1 MSIEE
6 IQSEAEEIFDEYDA
20 QFAGKPRATRKVAEL
35 DELIE
40 RLEELLERARGQL
53 NGGHNEQLVTL
64 IERAGDNLEVYQK
77 ERQAIEQ
84 LQSQGEAPVQAS
96 HLATWANAEFHRYQR
111 HFVGENR
118 ATRDVELLNEMIRN
132 LEEIQSQ
139 MEALQEQADI
149 DGLAEDIETVVQ
161 NREHYRE
168 EREQIV
174 RARKDGTADERA
186 SYLAVAA
193 NEQFSIYGD
202 LFAGKNRAT
211 RRTGLL
217 KRVIRSLENIERQM
231 TELHEEAPSEENQRN
246 IGIVQDNLEMYREE
260 LDEIEEVH
268 ESIEAET
275 LAGQL
280 GGAANEV
287 FQDYR
292 SNFAGKDRSTR
303 DLGQLGRM
311 CDELYHLG
319 RLMKQV
325 DEDHDVEANRENLN
339 IVLENMS
346 LYQQEYNEIAEA
358 AGSTTVDPR

>member
-6 IQSEAEEIFDEYDA
+6 IQTEAEEIFDEYDA

-40 RLEELLERARGQL
+40 RLEDLLERARGQL
-53 NGGHNEQLVTL
+53 NGGHNEQLVSL
-64 IERAGDNLEVYQK
+64 IERASENLEVYEK
-77 ERQAIEQ
+77 ERRAIEQ
-84 LQSQGEAPVQAS
+84 LQSQGDAPVRAS
-96 HLATWANAEFHRYQR
+96 HLASWANAEFHRYQR

-132 LEEIQSQ
+132 LEGIESE
-139 MEALQEQADI
+139 MEALHEEAEI
-149 DGLAEDIETVVQ
+149 DGLAEDIETVNQ

-174 RARKDGTADERA
+174 RARRDGTPDEQA
-186 SYLAVAA
+186 SFLAVAA

-211 RRTGLL
+211 RRSGLL
-217 KRVIRSLENIERQM
+217 KRVIRSLENIGRQM
-231 TELHEEAPSEENQRN
+231 SELQEEAPSEENARN
-246 IGIVQDNLEMYREE
+246 ISIVEDNLEMYREE
-260 LDEIEEVH
+260 LAEIEEVH
-268 ESIEAET
+268 ESIEGET

-292 SNFAGKDRSTR
+292 DNFAGKDRATR

-325 DEDHDVEANRENLN
+325 DEEEGIEANRENLN
-339 IVLENMS
+339 IVLENVS
-346 LYQQEYNEIAEA
+346 LYQQEYDEIAEA
-358 AGSTTVDPR
+358 GGSTTVGPR